1 VKRVISL
8 GSFVLIAGCLAVS
21 AWAQQVTA
29 AFTGK
34 VTDPSGA
41 AVVGAK
47 ITATDV
53 DRGTQWPTVT
63 NGDGA
68 FSLPRVPIGTYDVKV
83 EQQGFQ
89 TAAQSHV
96 ALEMNQVARLDFQ
109 LQVGSLS
116 QTVEVNSTEPL
127 LQTQDTAIGQHIDA
141 RTNEDLPLATR
152 NYVQLTLLAPGSIH
166 PDPSTFKNGQTTMNS
181 GRPNVNGNREQT
193 NNFMLDGLDNNQVS
207 ENEVGYAPSV
217 DAIQEFNEITN
228 NAPAEFGN
236 FMGAI
241 ISTTTKSGTNQ
252 FHGSAFEFFRNNVLN
267 ANDWANNFNG
277 APRAAVRWNNFGG
290 TLGGPIFKN
299 KLFFFIDYQGQRDD
313 TPTSIV
319 TTSVYT
325 AAERTG
331 NFSQILSEQGIQLY
345 NPYSVSANGNRTPFA
360 GNIIPASLFSP
371 AASKILSSSFYPNPI
386 NSSLVNNYQY
396 ATNTFINGDQGD
408 VKIDY
413 NISDK
418 DRFYGRF
425 SESRFD
431 NPTLNSFP
439 LIYNSFATAPTHTGV
454 VDWTRTI
461 SPSVVNEVRFG
472 VNYVYNDNGAAANGL
487 NNFAQTVGIPA
498 VPSAFLPSMSLNGG
512 NVATFG
518 NSDNVQLFAD
528 TVIHY
533 EDTVIWTKGTH
544 TMHIGFQGYRYRID
558 TFYSGN
564 NGEAGIVNF
573 DGQYTSASTTAK
585 AGGAAGGIA
594 EADFLL
600 GLPNSIL
607 GGVNGGTWGQ
617 RSNTFATFFQD
628 DWRVTPNLT
637 LNLGLR
643 WEVHT
648 PWDEVKNRQA
658 NFNLL
663 TGQEYLS
670 GQACPWNDCNALYN
684 QYNGIT
690 NFQPRIGAAWTPGG
704 GKLVIRAGYTLSNF
718 LEGTGT
724 NLRLPINP
732 PFALEH
738 DDEYT
743 NSAIYG
749 VKPGSTLDQ
758 GFLPFNNAGDQLIGA
773 TLRVWDPNVRPAVSN
788 QWNFSTQYQLNATTT
803 IQASY
808 VGQRNTHL
816 MVPMPYFQKVLNPDG
831 TVSPTRYLAGNP
843 TLLSEIGQISGT
855 ASIGNQDYDALQIMA
870 RKRLSSGLEYSINY
884 TFSKCMTDNLGYY
897 GQGGQSGQGN
907 YYAQNIYNE
916 AAEWGPCD
924 YDAKNNFVA
933 NVVYDLP
940 FGRDRTFGKGMN
952 KGLDAVVG
960 GWQAAG
966 ILSLHSG
973 FPLTIGANDASNTG
987 SRGSRA
993 DCIAPPDVFGS
1004 QNAAATVGNGYQ
1016 WFNPDSYIQPA
1027 NGTFGSCG
1035 VGTVRG
1041 PGLATLDF
1049 NLSKNFHITERQS
1062 FDIRAEF
1069 INLTNTPILN
1079 APNTGIGPTLGL
1091 LNSSQGAR
1099 NIQFAMKYHF

>member
-1 VKRVISL
+1 VKKIASL
-8 GSFVLIAGCLAVS
+8 ILFVAMAGWLSS
-21 AWAQQVTA
+21 AAWGQQVTA
-29 AFTGK
+29 AFIGK
-34 VTDPSGA
+34 VTDATGA

-47 ITATDV
+47 VTATDV
-53 DRGTQWPTVT
+53 DRGTPWTTTT

-68 FSLPRVPIGTYDVKV
+68 FNIPRVPIGTYNIKV

-89 TAAQSHV
+89 TATQSRIT
-96 ALEMNQVARLDFQ
+96 LEMNQVARLDFQ

-116 QTVEVNSTEPL
+116 QSVEVTAAEPL
-127 LQTQDTAIGQHIDA
+127 LQTQDTSLGQNIDA

-166 PDPSTFKNGQTTMNS
+166 PDPSTFKNGFTTMNS
-181 GRPNVNGNREQT
+181 GRPNVNGNREQA

-207 ENEVGYAPSV
+207 ENDVGYAPSV
-217 DAIQEFNEITN
+217 DAIAEFNEITN

-241 ISTTTKSGTNQ
+241 ISTTTKSGSNQ

-290 TLGGPIFKN
+290 TVGGPIIKD
-299 KLFFFIDYQGQRDD
+299 KLFFFVDYQGSRDD
-313 TPTSIV
+313 TPTSV
-319 TTSVYT
+319 QTTTVYT
-325 AAERTG
+325 AAERQG
-331 NFSQILSEQGIQLY
+331 NFSQLLTTADPIQLY
-345 NPYSVSANGNRTPFA
+345 NPFSVNAAGNRAPFP
-360 GNIIPASLFSP
+360 GNIIPSSLFSP
-371 AASKILSSSFYPNPI
+371 AASKILTSTYYPQPI
-386 NSSLVNNYQY
+386 NGNLLNNYQY
-396 ATNTFINGDQGD
+396 GQNTYINGDQGD

-418 DRFYGRF
+418 DRFYGRY
-425 SESRFD
+425 SQSIYN
-431 NPTLNSFP
+431 NPVINTFP
-439 LIYNSFATAPTHTGV
+439 LIYNQFTNIPTNTGV
-454 VDWTRTI
+454 IDWTRTI
-461 SPSVVNEVRFG
+461 SPSLVNEARFG
-472 VNYVYNDNGAAANGL
+472 VNYVLNDNGAATASL
-487 NNFAQTVGIPA
+487 KDFAQTVGIPG
-498 VPSAFLPSMSLNGG
+498 VPSAFLPSMSFSGG
-512 NVATFG
+512 NVSSFG
-518 NSDNVQLFAD
+518 NSDNVQLFGD

-533 EDTVIWTKGTH
+533 EDTVIYTKGTH

-564 NGEAGIVNF
+564 NGEAGTILFN
-573 DGQYTSASTTAK
+573 GQYTTASTTTK
-585 AGGAAGGIA
+585 SGSGSGIP

-600 GLPNSIL
+600 GLPNEIQ

-617 RSNTFATFFQD
+617 RSNSLAAFFQD

-643 WEVHT
+643 WELHT

-663 TGQEYLS
+663 TGQEYIS
-670 GQACPWNDCNALYN
+670 GQSCPYNNCNALYN

-690 NFQPRIGAAWTPGG
+690 NFQPRLGIAWTPGG
-704 GKLVIRAGYTLSNF
+704 GKLVVRAGYTLSNY

-732 PFALEH
+732 PFAVEH
-738 DDEYT
+738 DNQYT
-743 NSAIYG
+743 NSSIYG
-749 VKPGSTLDQ
+749 VMPGSTLDQ
-758 GFLPFNNAGDQLIGA
+758 GFLPFSNAGNQLTGS
-773 TLRVWDPNVRPAVSN
+773 TLRVWDSNIRPAVSN
-788 QWNFSTQYQLNATTT
+788 QWNLSLQYQLNPTTT

-808 VGQRNTHL
+808 VGQRATHL
-816 MVPMPYFQKVLNPDG
+816 MVPMPYFQKVLNSDG
-831 TVSPTRYLAGNP
+831 TVSPTEYLAGNP

-855 ASIGNQDYDALQIMA
+855 ATIGNQDYEALQMLA
-870 RKRLSSGLEYSINY
+870 KKRLGSGLEYSVAY
-884 TFSKCMTDNLGYY
+884 TYSKCMTNNMGYY
-897 GQGGQSGQGN
+897 GQGGQSGQSN
-907 YYAQNIYNE
+907 WYYQNIYDA

-924 YDAKNNFVA
+924 YDASQNFVTNA
-933 NVVYDLP
+933 VYDIP
-940 FGRDRTFGKGMN
+940 FGRGRTFGNGMN
-952 KGLDAVVG
+952 KALDTVAG
-960 GWQAAG
+960 GWQVAG
-966 ILSLHSG
+966 ILSLHTG
-973 FPLTIGANDASNTG
+973 FPLTVAANDASNTG

-993 DCIAPPDVFGS
+993 DCISPADVLGS
-1004 QNAAATVGNGYQ
+1004 QNSSVGNGYQ
-1016 WFNPDSYIQPA
+1016 WYSPSGFAQPV

-1049 NLSKNFHITERQS
+1049 NLSKTFRITERHAL
-1062 FDIRAEF
+1062 DLRAEF

-1079 APNTGIGPTLGL
+1079 APNNSVGTTLGL

-1099 NIQFAMKYHF
+1099 NVQFALKYHF